1 MLLKTRNKVFNRRE
15 DNRERTYTKARYFGN
30 DGVTHRSEI
39 INLSFGGARLTTRT
53 DVQVGDRFHLL
64 NELESGLV
72 IQKHVE
78 VRWVSALPGGHR
90 QVVGVQFIS
99 DGRRLFQAA

>member
-1 MLLKTRNKVFNRRE
+1 MLLNTRNQVFNRRQ
-15 DNRERTYTKARYFGN
+15 DNRERTYSKACYFGT
-30 DGVTHRSEI
+30 DGVTHRSEL

-53 DVQVGDRFHLL
+53 DVKVGDRFHLV
-64 NELESGLV
+64 NRLESGLV

-90 QVVGVQFIS
+90 QVVGVQVIS
-99 DGRRLFQAA
+99 DGTRLFQAA

>member
-1 MLLKTRNKVFNRRE
+1 MLVKTKNQIFNRRQ
-15 DNRERTYTKARYFGN
+15 DNRKRAYTNASYFGN
-30 DGVTHRSEI
+30 DGVIHRSEI

-53 DVQVGDRFHLL
+53 DIQVGDRFHLR

-90 QVVGVQFIS
+90 QVVGVQIIN
-99 DGRRLFQAA
+99 RETRIFQAA